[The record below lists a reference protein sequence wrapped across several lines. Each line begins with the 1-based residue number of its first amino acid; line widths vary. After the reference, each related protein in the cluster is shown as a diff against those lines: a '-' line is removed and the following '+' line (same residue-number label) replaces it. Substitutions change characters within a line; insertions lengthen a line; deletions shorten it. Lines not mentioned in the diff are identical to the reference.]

1 MFYNRTR
8 KSNYRYAKLELASG
22 KEETTM
28 IIAGIKALGLVCGF
42 AGWYWGGGGAEAIQ
56 NTIAYWL
63 Y

>member
-1 MFYNRTR
+1 
-8 KSNYRYAKLELASG
+8 
-22 KEETTM
+22 M

-42 AGWYWGGGGAEAIQ
+42 AGGGAEAIQ

>member
-1 MFYNRTR
+1 
-8 KSNYRYAKLELASG
+8 
-22 KEETTM
+22 M